1 LGLVASNASYL
12 VPEAIRKKFAS
23 GWNSHVPLQYLTDKF
38 CGLNNGTTAKALNDL
53 FTMDGSSGTVVSV
66 AKELPFEGELTLTF
80 DEWFQ
85 AWQRLLQLIQEFVPE
100 EYQLWLFHYES
111 ILQRP
116 MRAQQWPLCLAYDS
130 RIRRLAT
137 VSPIDP
143 SEFHL
148 AIWNELETGYI
159 TNTAIQTLRADLGVT
174 PNSGK
179 PYRNHQADHRF
190 HPYQSEG
197 RGVWQSQS
205 QSHSNGHSFRANG
218 PPASNPNHL
227 PIMSPNARCFVCG
240 NSDPRHSSRRCH
252 STVLV
257 NGKDA
262 ILIVRKDGEPRR
274 DSEGNS
280 LCFAFN
286 GRTGCTRGANCEQG
300 KHWCSLCGQ
309 RNGAHT
315 AQTCPKL

>member
-1 LGLVASNASYL
+1 MTPSASSGHKRPARRLGLVASNASYL

-159 TNTAIQTLRADLGVT
+159 TNTAIQTLRADLG
-174 PNSGK
+174 
-179 PYRNHQADHRF
+179 
-190 HPYQSEG
+190 
-197 RGVWQSQS
+197 SQS